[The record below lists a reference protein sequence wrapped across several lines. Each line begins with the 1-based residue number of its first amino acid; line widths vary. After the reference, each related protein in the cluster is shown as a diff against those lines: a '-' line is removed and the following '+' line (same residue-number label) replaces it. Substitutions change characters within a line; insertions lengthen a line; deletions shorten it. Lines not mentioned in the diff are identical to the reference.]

1 MNTIEK
7 TMLHPARNIATLLLL
22 LIMTP
27 LLLFSCKN
35 SHDEVP
41 RPARSVYYWRT
52 VMQLDSAEREFLARN
67 EVKKMYMRYF
77 DVVIKD
83 GKLMPNAT
91 LHFNE
96 PVPEGMEI
104 VPTVF
109 IMENCLDVD
118 TIKLAKLLVNR
129 LVQMSETNG
138 VTGVK
143 EVQVDFD
150 WTGRTMQP
158 YYDLLLR
165 MRPLLK
171 EHGLGLSATIRLHQL
186 SMPPPPVDY
195 GVLMM
200 YNTGNASDYDCENP
214 ILDYKTAEPY
224 LKNLADYDL
233 PLCAA
238 YPVFHWYLHYRSKE
252 FQGTL
257 YDVSITDST
266 LFYRTAPNKY
276 LVIGSRDLP
285 SGGSDDALSAHI
297 RAGDEVMLKQVP
309 ASTIIKVHDKLS
321 TLRPDINRQVVIY
334 DLDSKYI
341 NNYQYTDY
349 EKVFN
354 P

>member
-1 MNTIEK
+1 M
-7 TMLHPARNIATLLLL
+7 IAEMTQSASHIAKTLLFIALAV
-22 LIMTP
+22 TT
-27 LLLFSCKN
+27 LFSCNKGQQ
-35 SHDEVP
+35 DVP

-52 VMQLDSAEREFLARN
+52 VMQLDSAERNFLARN
-67 EVKKMYMRYF
+67 EVKKMYVRYF
-77 DVVIKD
+77 DVVVKD

-91 LHFNE
+91 LHFTE
-96 PVPEGMEI
+96 PMPEGLEI

-118 TIKLAKLLVNR
+118 TTKLAKLLVDR

-138 VTGVK
+138 VKGVK

-158 YYDLLLR
+158 YFDLLLR

-171 EHGLGLSATIRLHQL
+171 ERGLGLSATIRLHQL

-200 YNTGNASDYDCENP
+200 YNTGNAADYDCENP
-214 ILDYKTAEPY
+214 ILDYKDAEPY
-224 LKNLADYDL
+224 LKNLAGYEL

-257 YDVSITDST
+257 YDVDIADST
-266 LFYRTAPNKY
+266 LFYRTAPGKY

-297 RAGDEVMLKQVP
+297 RAGDEVVVKQVP

-321 TLRPDINRQVVIY
+321 TLRPGINQQVILY

>member
-1 MNTIEK
+1 MHRE
-7 TMLHPARNIATLLLL
+7 MRFLARNIILLLL
-22 LIMTP
+22 LLVITP
-27 LLLFSCKN
+27 LVFFSCKKT
-35 SHDEVP
+35 HDEVP

-52 VMQLDSAEREFLARN
+52 VMQLDSTERDFLARN
-67 EVKKMYMRYF
+67 EVKKMYVRYF
-77 DVVIKD
+77 DVVVKD

-91 LHFNE
+91 LHFTE

-118 TIKLAKLLVNR
+118 TTKLAQLLVNR
-129 LVQMSETNG
+129 LMQMSETNG
-138 VTGVK
+138 VQGVK
-143 EVQVDFD
+143 EVQIDFD

-158 YYDLLLR
+158 YFDLLLR

-171 EHGLGLSATIRLHQL
+171 ERGLGLSATIRLHQL

-200 YNTGNASDYDCENP
+200 YNTGNAADYDCENP
-214 ILDYKTAEPY
+214 ILDYKDAEPY
-224 LKNLADYDL
+224 LKHLADYDL
-233 PLCAA
+233 PMCAA
-238 YPVFHWYLHYRSKE
+238 YPVFHWYLHYRQQE

-257 YDVSITDST
+257 YDVDLSDST
-266 LFYRTAPNKY
+266 LFYLTAPNKY

-297 RAGDEVMLKQVP
+297 RAGDEVVLKQVP

-321 TLRPDINRQVVIY
+321 TLRPGINGQVILY
-334 DLDSKYI
+334 DLDSKFI
-341 NNYQYTDY
+341 NKYQSTDY
-349 EKVFN
+349 EKIFN

>member
-1 MNTIEK
+1 
-7 TMLHPARNIATLLLL
+7 MLHPARNIAR
-22 LIMTP
+22 IF
-27 LLLFSCKN
+27 LFAVVAALALVSCHK
-35 SHDEVP
+35 SHEAVP

-52 VMQLDSAEREFLARN
+52 VMQLDSAERDFLTRN
-67 EVKKMYMRYF
+67 EVKKMYVRYF
-77 DVVIKD
+77 DVVVKE

-96 PVPEGMEI
+96 AVPEGMEI

-109 IMENCLDVD
+109 LMENCLDVD
-118 TIKLAKLLVNR
+118 TTKLAKLLVDR

-138 VTGVK
+138 VQGVK

-158 YYDLLLR
+158 YFDLLLR
-165 MRPLLK
+165 MRKLLK
-171 EHGLGLSATIRLHQL
+171 ERGLGLSATIRLHQL
-186 SMPPPPVDY
+186 TMPPPPVDY

-200 YNTGNASDYDCENP
+200 YNTGNAADYDCENP
-214 ILDYKTAEPY
+214 ILDYKDAEPY
-224 LKNLADYDL
+224 LKHLADYDL
-233 PLCAA
+233 PMCAA
-238 YPVFHWYLHYRSKE
+238 YPVFHWYLHYRKQE

-257 YDVSITDST
+257 YDVDLSDST
-266 LFYRTAPNKY
+266 LFYCTATNKY

-297 RAGDEVMLKQVP
+297 RAGDEVVLKQVP
-309 ASTIIKVHDKLS
+309 ASTLIKVHDKLS
-321 TLRPDINRQVVIY
+321 TLRPDINGQVILY
-334 DLDSKYI
+334 DLDTKFINKY
-341 NNYQYTDY
+341 QSSDY

>member
-1 MNTIEK
+1 M
-7 TMLHPARNIATLLLL
+7 IAEMPQSASHIAKTLLFIALAV
-22 LIMTP
+22 TT
-27 LLLFSCKN
+27 LFSCNKG
-35 SHDEVP
+35 HQDVP

-52 VMQLDSAEREFLARN
+52 VMQLDSAERNFLARN
-67 EVKKMYMRYF
+67 EVKKMYVRYF
-77 DVVIKD
+77 DVVVKD

-91 LHFNE
+91 LHFTE
-96 PVPEGMEI
+96 PMPEGLEI

-109 IMENCLDVD
+109 IMGNCLDGD
-118 TIKLAKLLVNR
+118 TTKLAKLLVDR

-138 VTGVK
+138 VKGVK

-158 YYDLLLR
+158 YFDLLLR

-171 EHGLGLSATIRLHQL
+171 ERGLGLSATIRLHQL

-200 YNTGNASDYDCENP
+200 YNTGNAADYDCENP
-214 ILDYKTAEPY
+214 ILDYKDAEPY
-224 LKNLADYDL
+224 LKDLADYEL

-257 YDVSITDST
+257 YDVDIADST
-266 LFYRTAPNKY
+266 LFYRTAPGKY

-297 RAGDEVMLKQVP
+297 RAGDEVVVKQVP
-309 ASTIIKVHDKLS
+309 ASTIIKVHDKFS
-321 TLRPDINRQVVIY
+321 TLRPGINQQVILY

>member
-1 MNTIEK
+1 
-7 TMLHPARNIATLLLL
+7 MLHSARNMATKMFVAV
-22 LIMTP
+22 MTVMA
-27 LLLFSCKN
+27 FVSCHK
-35 SHDEVP
+35 SHEPVP

-52 VMQLDSAEREFLARN
+52 VMQLDSAERDFLARN
-67 EVKKMYMRYF
+67 EVKKMYVRYF
-77 DVVIKD
+77 DVVVKD

-91 LHFNE
+91 LHFSE
-96 PVPEGMEI
+96 PVPEGLEI

-118 TIKLAKLLVNR
+118 TTKLAKLLVNR

-138 VTGVK
+138 VKGVK

-150 WTGRTMQP
+150 WTGRTMMP
-158 YYDLLLR
+158 YFDLLLR

-171 EHGLGLSATIRLHQL
+171 ERGLGLSATIRLHQL

-200 YNTGNASDYDCENP
+200 YNTGDAADYDCENP
-214 ILDYKTAEPY
+214 ILDYKDAEPY

-238 YPVFHWYLHYRSKE
+238 YPVFHWFLHYRSKE
-252 FQGTL
+252 FKGTL
-257 YDVSITDST
+257 YDVDLSDST
-266 LFYRTAPNKY
+266 LFYRTAPGKY

-297 RAGDEVMLKQVP
+297 VAGDEVVLKQVP
-309 ASTIIKVHDKLS
+309 ATTIIKVRDKLS
-321 TLRPDINRQVVIY
+321 ALRPDINQQVIIY

>member
-1 MNTIEK
+1 M
-7 TMLHPARNIATLLLL
+7 IAEMTPSASHIAKTLLFIALAV
-22 LIMTP
+22 TT
-27 LLLFSCKN
+27 LFSCNKG
-35 SHDEVP
+35 HQDVP

-52 VMQLDSAEREFLARN
+52 VMQLDSAERDFLARN
-67 EVKKMYMRYF
+67 EVKKMYVRYF
-77 DVVIKD
+77 DVVVKD

-91 LHFNE
+91 LHFSE
-96 PVPEGMEI
+96 PVPDGLEI

-118 TIKLAKLLVNR
+118 TTKLAKLLVNR

-138 VTGVK
+138 VKGVK

-150 WTGRTMQP
+150 WTGRTMMP
-158 YYDLLLR
+158 YFDLLLR

-171 EHGLGLSATIRLHQL
+171 ERGLGLSATIRLHQL

-200 YNTGNASDYDCENP
+200 YNTGNAADYDCENP
-214 ILDYKTAEPY
+214 ILDYKDAEPY

-238 YPVFHWYLHYRSKE
+238 YPVFHWFLHYRSKE
-252 FQGTL
+252 FKGTL
-257 YDVSITDST
+257 YDVDLSDST
-266 LFYRTAPNKY
+266 LFYRTAPGKY

-297 RAGDEVMLKQVP
+297 VAGDEVVLKQVP
-309 ASTIIKVHDKLS
+309 ASTIIKVRDKLS
-321 TLRPDINRQVVIY
+321 TLRPGINQQVIIY